1 MRPAQVIQQVEGEGC
16 VTLTK
21 DEEGLRGAEESS
33 IKAIRESERRGR
45 RKGGR
50 EKERD
55 AGYKE
60 TGQGINGDETR
71 QSHVK
76 KGMRTSAMEDPR
88 TRAWEKEDSREREKR
103 GLNCDRETERVP
115 RVHRSEENDTRNEE
129 GEIDRKREGERIH
142 DEEVKEGSETER
154 ERERV

>member
-1 MRPAQVIQQVEGEGC
+1 M
-16 VTLTK
+16 
-21 DEEGLRGAEESS
+21 
-33 IKAIRESERRGR
+33 
-45 RKGGR
+45 
-50 EKERD
+50 
-55 AGYKE
+55 
-60 TGQGINGDETR
+60 
-71 QSHVK
+71 K

-154 ERERV
+154 ERKREGLKRVIDSGSALATEG